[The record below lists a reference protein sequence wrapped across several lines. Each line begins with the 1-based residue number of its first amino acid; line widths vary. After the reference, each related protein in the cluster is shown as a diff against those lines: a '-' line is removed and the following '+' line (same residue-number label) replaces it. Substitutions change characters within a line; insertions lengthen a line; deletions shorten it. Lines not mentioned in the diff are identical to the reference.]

1 MDLSHSPGK
10 CQEDKEQWGLL
21 EKSFSANAGQKG
33 TDHHLEAGVLHMRF
47 KPLAC
52 TPDMFFGEYE
62 RDLHLNV
69 SLFKSES
76 EQQESLCPKVH
87 VSFDAALPFVC
98 VEAYLNERLFNR
110 NKQELIDRWV
120 AQLLCISDMLQAEL
134 PLVQFGTKFHASA
147 LLLACKRHTR
157 EEEAIH
163 KSQDEEEAKE
173 KTREEQLYEVPSNL
187 QVPNFFSV
195 QKF

>member
-1 MDLSHSPGK
+1 
-10 CQEDKEQWGLL
+10 
-21 EKSFSANAGQKG
+21 
-33 TDHHLEAGVLHMRF
+33 MRF

-52 TPDMFFGEYE
+52 TPDMFFDEYE

-120 AQLLCISDMLQAEL
+120 AQLLCIWDMLQAEL

-147 LLLACKRHTR
+147 LLLACKRHTC
-157 EEEAIH
+157 EEEVIH
-163 KSQDEEEAKE
+163 ESQDEEEAKE

-195 QKF
+195 QKFLQQAFHCLRCQMQQQAKLISLALGIFASDLYRT